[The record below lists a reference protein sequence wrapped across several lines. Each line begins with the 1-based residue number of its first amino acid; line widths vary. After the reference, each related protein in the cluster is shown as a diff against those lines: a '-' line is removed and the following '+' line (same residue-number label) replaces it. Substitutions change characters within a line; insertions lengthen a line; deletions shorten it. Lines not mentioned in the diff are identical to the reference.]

1 MLLITPPSCTRVH
14 HTPGKGQGRVPRGV
28 PLPRPSCSQVRDKL
42 GGPQPGSAPLN
53 PARSE
58 TGRRIPSWALH
69 PACHSP
75 ARWRQ
80 ARESPAGPCVLPCSQ
95 ALGPSCRNPLAR
107 VPSRRGREEKKIQ
120 SKHGEGLANMALLQ
134 MEPRHPERPSLG
146 AALASSL
153 FPWCCRFRLLGA
165 PSGSPRPG
173 APGIVLILNSLPAP
187 PPSCSSRFLFLHF
200 VSVAGAFP
208 LGRSL
213 SSHSSL
219 CASVCGREGASGCE
233 PRRPGAGGASQ

>member
-107 VPSRRGREEKKIQ
+107 VPSRRGREEKK
-120 SKHGEGLANMALLQ
+120 SKVSTAKGSRIWRCCKWSLDTRNGLVSGLPWP
-134 MEPRHPERPSLG
+134 PR
-146 AALASSL
+146 SS
-153 FPWCCRFRLLGA
+153 
-165 PSGSPRPG
+165 PG
-173 APGIVLILNSLPAP
+173 AVASASWVLLLAP
-187 PPSCSSRFLFLHF
+187 PDPGHPGSFSS
-200 VSVAGAFP
+200 
-208 LGRSL
+208 
-213 SSHSSL
+213 
-219 CASVCGREGASGCE
+219 
-233 PRRPGAGGASQ
+233 